1 MNEPEKSKNSKKN
14 FVSGDEKKD
23 TLLLALDDACRG
35 LIFISETDAD
45 LQPFVAGEVISRSLA
60 AYLDAL
66 NIDDQPI
73 EEVSFDSL
81 FARLTA
87 KREWHRELDK
97 KRVRQFSKLQK
108 VLENDLDDLRIIRV
122 GRIRLDIY
130 IVGVDSRGRLA
141 GVKTKAIE
149 T

>member
-1 MNEPEKSKNSKKN
+1 MNDPEKSKNSKKT

-45 LQPFVAGEVISRSLA
+45 LQPFVAGKVTSRSLTS
-60 AYLDAL
+60 YLNAL

-87 KREWHRELDK
+87 KRKWHRELDK
-97 KRVRQFSKLQK
+97 KRVRQFSNLQK
-108 VLENDLDDLRIIRV
+108 VLKKDLDDLRVIRV

-130 IVGVDSRGRLA
+130 IVGVDSFGRLA